1 MHTATADAAWMNR
14 RYMHA
19 AAAAAASM
27 RACAAAHACVID
39 TVYQLSFFTRRRRPS
54 RRGESNFRIEIST
67 YFGNPLGT
75 YL

>member
-1 MHTATADAAWMNR
+1 MNR

-39 TVYQLSFFTRRRRPS
+39 TVYQLSFLLVGADPA
-54 RRGESNFRIEIST
+54 GVENRI
-67 YFGNPLGT
+67 FV
-75 YL
+75 